1 MLKLKI
7 SKGEKTQIKQWLLDA
22 FQAASDFDGSEHS
35 EAKLYDP
42 LDLFDNFCRVNNDG
56 EQSNEM
62 EVKVAKVAF
71 PEHPIDMPEN
81 IDGFLDIVSGF
92 YKRLSSKTTDNSDI
106 WDVIKNGGGIVH
118 DSDKVFVKTDGGNLQ
133 DAKSSKP
140 SSYEVRTEPRL
151 ALLMA
156 HLRNDGVNG
165 TPIYMDDLAITK
177 GKVSKDMMREHPYNI
192 VQIPRINMEIAVC
205 EQIGET
211 TFVKQ
216 GCIEEDFWDYLKK
229 DELKAR
235 ADVLD
240 VTRRSDR
247 QWWGEISSFLEG
259 NAKPEAKKVNVKSWV
274 KKKPNLDREL
284 IKESLLAHYL
294 ATGEPLNSTDEEE
307 GSKAGSYKLEHGYYA
322 GKETV
327 KSIDSAL
334 VTDGQRGLK
343 GKSSIAKLNKEIA
356 KENGFDYFNHK
367 NQDDL
372 DIELIKESL
381 LAHYKAT
388 GRWLSVRNTAK
399 GQKCGSYELEHGYY
413 AGKETVRSIENALV
427 TDGQRGLKGK
437 SSIAQLK
444 KELKAEL
451 AQEQGLDNT
460 VALDL

>member
-1 MLKLKI
+1 MLKLEF
-7 SKGEKTQIKQWLLDA
+7 SKSEKTQIKQWLLDA
-22 FQAASDFDGSEHS
+22 FQAASDFDGSEPS

-42 LDLFDNFCRVNNDG
+42 LDLFDDFCRVNNDG
-56 EQSNEM
+56 KQSNKM
-62 EVKVAKVAF
+62 EAKVAKVAF
-71 PEHPIDMPEN
+71 SEHPIDMPEN

-92 YKRLSSKTTDNSDI
+92 YERLSSKTTDNPDI
-106 WDVIKNGGGIVH
+106 WDMIKNGGAVVH
-118 DSDKVFVKTDGGNLQ
+118 DSDSVFVKTGSGSLQ
-133 DAKSSKP
+133 EGKSP
-140 SSYEVRTEPRL
+140 TPNSYEVRTEPRL
-151 ALLMA
+151 AMLIA

-192 VQIPRINMEIAVC
+192 VQIPRIDMEIAIC

-216 GCIEEDFWDYLKK
+216 GCIDEDFWDYLKK

-240 VTRRSDR
+240 VTRHNDA

-284 IKESLLAHYL
+284 IKESLLAHYN
-294 ATGEPLNSTDEEE
+294 ATG
-307 GSKAGSYKLEHGYYA
+307 KALESRAWAKGGKVGSYVLEYGYYA
-322 GKETV
+322 GITV
-327 KSIDSAL
+327 RALESAL
-334 VTDGQRGLK
+334 VKDGSRGLE
-343 GKSSIAKLNKEIA
+343 GKSSIAQLNEELAQEGLI
-356 KENGFDYFNHK
+356 EYININ

-381 LAHYKAT
+381 LAHYRAT
-388 GRWLSVRNTAK
+388 GVWLTTDDIVEGGKR
-399 GQKCGSYELEHGYY
+399 GSYVLEHGPY
-413 AGKETVRSIENALV
+413 AGITLSTLENALAK
-427 TDGQRGLKGK
+427 DGSRGLEGK
-437 SSIAQLK
+437 SSIAILT

-451 AQEQGLDNT
+451 AREKSLDNEI
-460 VALDL
+460 LEL